1 MDGSILQPLG
11 IGALAVAMILTMYE
25 MGASLR
31 PAVCSECPHCRQRAE
46 EEARLQEQLSRDYA
60 RRNGLDID
68 DDDERRPD

>member
-1 MDGSILQPLG
+1 MLQPLG
-11 IGALAVAMILTMYE
+11 IGALAVAMILTLYE